1 MNFDNQLHKNDLEK
15 IRALLSGTGVF
26 TPIEIDIAIELA
38 EDRLSGKDTSYQ
50 FIFARDN
57 EMLLAYTCF
66 GEIPL
71 TNKRYD
77 LYWIAVDKTNQ
88 NNGIGRQILDKT
100 EGEIKALG
108 GEIVYIE
115 TSGSFEYLNTQNFYL
130 KQGYKLVTTLADF
143 YTDNNDKL
151 IYEKRL

>member
-1 MNFDNQLHKNDLEK
+1 MNFDNQLQKSDVQK
-15 IRALLSGTGVF
+15 IKALLCTTGVF

-38 EDRLSGKDTSYQ
+38 EDTLSGKDASYQ
-50 FIFARDN
+50 FILARNN
-57 EMLLAYTCF
+57 ETLLAYTCF

-77 LYWIAVDKTNQ
+77 LYWIAVNKTNQ
-88 NNGIGRQILDKT
+88 NNGIGRQVLEKT
-100 EGEIKALG
+100 EAKIKALG

-115 TSGSFEYLNTQNFYL
+115 TSGSFEYINTQNFYL
-130 KQGYKLVTTLADF
+130 KQGYQLIATLTDF
-143 YTDNNDKL
+143 YADNNDKL